1 MTRVPTIA
9 LLLALGSAALGKESD
24 HALVTLRM
32 STGAELISARSGSL
46 RWTAKRLDAD
56 RVQVQLQVPVESFDS
71 GRGNFDSL
79 LRAAFE
85 SDRYPLVDVE
95 GILQAGRFEGTITAH
110 GITRPLEVPVEIV
123 RAGDQ
128 LRAVAFLSLDL
139 EQFAVSL
146 PAAGRHVAVEFSAR
160 LSVVPHAVLAGGAV
174 SSD

>member
-1 MTRVPTIA
+1 MPTIT

-24 HALVTLRM
+24 HAQVTLRM
-32 STGAELISARSGSL
+32 RTGAEQISVRSGSL
-46 RWTAKRLDAD
+46 RWTANRLDAD
-56 RVQVQLQVPVESFDS
+56 RVQVQLHVPVESFGS

-85 SDRYPLVDVE
+85 SGRFPLVDVE

-123 RAGDQ
+123 RTGGQ
-128 LRAVAFLSLDL
+128 LLAVAFFSLDL
-139 EQFAVSL
+139 DQFAVSL
-146 PAAGRHVAVEFSAR
+146 PAAGRHVAVEFVAR
-160 LSVVPHAVLAGGAV
+160 LSVVQHAVMAGGAV